1 VALLVA
7 LAEEVGVEEALP
19 LTDELLEN
27 KGDEEDNALWLI
39 VATGDG
45 EIVAFIVADGER
57 ESAALALRLTVAE

>member
-1 VALLVA
+1 MALLVA

-45 EIVAFIVADGER
+45 EIVAFIVADDER